1 MFKLSEKLSPILGP
15 LGGTALCYGIYH
27 LAQFIH
33 HELTYPLRNV
43 RGPRNASLFF
53 GNLRQLRKDAHL
65 TKKWREEFGSTFLF
79 KSLFGIRHLYTSD
92 VKALSH
98 ILANGSVY
106 WRAPVTQE
114 VRKRILGTGPS
125 SKPILG
131 VRPLDYRHFQD
142 RAFGV
147 SQIRVMTEIFV
158 EEAVRLRDVWT
169 SEVAQQDG
177 TARVDVF
184 AWLRRVTLNFIG
196 HTGFN
201 YQFDALETTG
211 DGNALNDAFH
221 ELLHGKDAQ
230 RLALFRLIHW
240 YVPVLRIVPFPG
252 RKVAANAHTAVF
264 SIANQIMSE
273 SKAAIQAESEGEKA
287 LDSKKDLLSILLK
300 ANLDTSL
307 PESQR
312 LSDVEVVAQIPAFLS
327 AGYETTSNATSWAL
341 HALSLNPAVQTKL
354 REEIFTIS
362 TENPTMDVL
371 NSLPYLESVV
381 REVMRVHAPVSF
393 LERIAMQDDVLP
405 LSQPYIDKTGKA
417 HDSLLIPKG
426 QIIHLPLS
434 GLNVDK
440 EIWGD
445 DAEEFRPERWEN
457 VPSAA
462 SGIPTVWA
470 NLFTFG
476 AGPTNCIGF
485 RFSLTEIKALLFT
498 LLRAFEFEPAV
509 PKGGT
514 GPTASPLQGPI
525 VLTKPEKGTQLP
537 LILKRYNVQ
546 V

>member
-1 MFKLSEKLSPILGP
+1 MVSEMLSPILDP
-15 LGGTALCYGIYH
+15 LGGAALCYGIYH
-27 LAQFIH
+27 LARFIY

-53 GNLRQLRKDAHL
+53 GNLRQLKKDAHL
-65 TKKWREEFGSTFLF
+65 TKKWREEFGSTFRF

-106 WRAPVTQE
+106 WRSPAPQE
-114 VRKRILGTGPS
+114 LRKRILGTG
-125 SKPILG
+125 ILSVG
-131 VRPLDYRHFQD
+131 PEDHKRQASEFLRVD

-158 EEAVRLRDVWT
+158 EEAVRLRDVWAA
-169 SEVAQQDG
+169 EVAQQDG
-177 TARVDVF
+177 AARVDVF
-184 AWLRRVTLNFIG
+184 AWLRRVTLDVIG
-196 HTGFN
+196 QAGFN
-201 YQFDALETTG
+201 YQFDALEMAG
-211 DGNALNDAFH
+211 KGNALNDAFH
-221 ELLHGKDAQ
+221 ELLHGKDSQ
-230 RLALFRLIHW
+230 RVALFRLIQW
-240 YVPVLRIVPFPG
+240 YAPVLKIVPFPG

-312 LSDVEVVAQIPAFLS
+312 LSDAEVVAQIPAFLA
-327 AGYETTSNATSWAL
+327 AGHETTSNATSWAL

-354 REEIFTIS
+354 RKEIFTIS
-362 TENPTMDVL
+362 TENPTMDAL

-509 PKGGT
+509 PKGGI
-514 GPTASPLQGPI
+514 GPTAASLQGPI
-525 VLTKPEKGTQLP
+525 VLTEPEKGTQLP
-537 LILKRYNVQ
+537 LILKPYNAQ